1 MKKTHEEELMDY
13 TYRKNKG
20 LVKREEY
27 IKGDREIFWENDR
40 CYCCVWDGEKLNCKL
55 EVEIS
60 LRGIQSKI
68 EGLAREIGRGCDSKK
83 IQKIIEKLKETLNEY
98 PNDDGCKWFNKEMDY
113 DTHKK
118 HKEMEE
124 NNEVNRIMDIA
135 NSNLE
140 SDIEKIKAERE
151 K

>member
-13 TYRKNKG
+13 TYRKYRG
-20 LVKREEY
+20 VVRRGDY
-27 IKGDREIFWENDR
+27 IKGDREIFWENDK

-98 PNDDGCKWFNKEMDY
+98 PNIKDDGYKWFNKEE
-113 DTHKK
+113 K
-118 HKEMEE
+118 E
-124 NNEVNRIMDIA
+124 NNEVNRIRDIVKA
-135 NSNLE
+135 DSNLE